1 MSDDHPHDPPDDD
14 LSYEPLGDVVDRSHS
29 AGVERASTPWWKKG
43 PSWNRV
49 LLGVLLVL
57 VGYYFVTLVQVVQA
71 GRSNH
76 TDRVGAIVVL
86 GAAQYDGRP
95 SPQLAARLD
104 HVVTLWESDVA
115 PIVVVTGGNQ
125 PGDRFTEASAS
136 QRYLTERGVPERAIL
151 AESSGSTTY
160 ESLAGAAPMLRAEG
174 IDEIVLVTDP
184 YHAYRS
190 QLIAREVG
198 LDARISTTPT
208 SVVTGWSSARRHV
221 EEAAGVALGR
231 LVGFD
236 RLSGLTD

>member
-1 MSDDHPHDPPDDD
+1 MSGNLPHDPPDDD
-14 LSYEPLGDVVDRSHS
+14 LSYEPLGDVVDRSHAS
-29 AGVERASTPWWKKG
+29 TVERAATPWWKLG

-49 LLGVLLVL
+49 GLGVVLVL
-57 VGYYFVTLVQVVQA
+57 VGYYLVTLLQVVQA
-71 GRSNH
+71 GRSDH
-76 TDRVGAIVVL
+76 TAPVDAIVVL

-104 HVVTLWESDVA
+104 HVVTLWERDVA

-136 QRYLTERGVPERAIL
+136 RRYLEERGVPDRAIL
-151 AESSGSTTY
+151 AETSGTTTY
-160 ESLAGAAPMLRAEG
+160 ESLAGVAPMLRDEG

-190 QLIAREVG
+190 QLIAKELG
-198 LDARISTTPT
+198 LDARLSTTPT
-208 SVVTGWSSARRHV
+208 SVVTGWSSARRHL